1 MDMTPHFP
9 IYMDYGATTPCD
21 PRVVDAMIPW
31 LREHF
36 GNPASRSH
44 AWGWEAEEAVE
55 TARGHVAELIGA
67 DPREIVWTSGA
78 TESNNLALKGAAHFY
93 QGKGK
98 HLITVKTEHKAVL
111 DTTRELERQGFE
123 VTYLDVQEDGL
134 LDLDKLKAAIRPD
147 TILISV
153 MFVNNEIGVIQDIPA
168 IGKLCREKGVLFHV
182 DAAQATG
189 KVEIDLNTLPVD
201 LMSLAS
207 HKTYGPKGIGALYV
221 RRKPRVRLEAQMHGG
236 GHERGMRSG
245 TLPTHQCVGMGEA
258 FRIAKAEMAQDLAK
272 ARALQKRL
280 LDGLKDVEQVFVNGH
295 LEKRV
300 PHNLNMSFNFVEGES
315 LIMGI
320 KGLAVSSGSA
330 CTSAS
335 LEPSYV
341 LRALGRSDELAHSS
355 LRMTIGRFTT
365 EEEIDYAISTIKLNV
380 AKLRELS
387 PLWEMFQ
394 DGVQRRSCAQD
405 HAGGIRLSPA
415 QRAGQPSAEVRGI
428 RDQDAPGGLRLG
440 HAGRLGEAA
449 CGRRGGAGG
458 ASDRP
463 GGPRG

>member
-1 MDMTPHFP
+1 MQTPHFP
-9 IYMDYGATTPCD
+9 IYMDYSATNPCD

-55 TARGHVAELIGA
+55 NARAQVAALIGA

-93 QGKGK
+93 KTKGK

-111 DTTRELERQGFE
+111 DTCRELERQGFE
-123 VTYLDVQEDGL
+123 VTYLDVQSDGL
-134 LDLDKLKAAIRPD
+134 VDLEALKAAIRPD
-147 TILISV
+147 TIVVSV
-153 MFVNNEIGVIQDIPA
+153 MFVNNEIGVIQDIQA
-168 IGKLCREKGVLFHV
+168 IGALCREKGVIFHV

-189 KVEIDLNTLPVD
+189 RIDIDLASLPVD
-201 LMSLAS
+201 LMSLTS

-245 TLPTHQCVGMGEA
+245 TLPTHQIVGMGEA
-258 FRIAKAEMAQDLAK
+258 YRIAKEEMHAENERI
-272 ARALQKRL
+272 RALQQRL
-280 LDGLKDVEQVFVNGH
+280 LNGLKDVEEVFLNGH
-295 LEKRV
+295 AERRV

-355 LRMTIGRFTT
+355 LRMTIGRWTT
-365 EEEIDYAISTIKLNV
+365 EEEIDFAVQSIKENV
-380 AKLRELS
+380 ARLRELT
-387 PLWEMFQ
+387 PLWEMFK
-394 DGVQRRSCAQD
+394 DGVD
-405 HAGGIRLSPA
+405 LSTI
-415 QRAGQPSAEVRGI
+415 QW
-428 RDQDAPGGLRLG
+428 
-440 HAGRLGEAA
+440 AA
-449 CGRRGGAGG
+449 H
-458 ASDRP
+458 
-463 GGPRG
+463 

>member
-1 MDMTPHFP
+1 MTPHLP

-55 TARGHVAELIGA
+55 KAREQVAQLIAA

-93 QGKGK
+93 ASRGK
-98 HLITVKTEHKAVL
+98 HLVTVKTEHKAVL
-111 DTTRELERQGFE
+111 DTMRELERQGFE
-123 VTYLDVQEDGL
+123 VTYLEVQEDGL
-134 LDLDKLKAAIRPD
+134 LDLEKFKAALRKD
-147 TILISV
+147 TILASV
-153 MFVNNEIGVIQDIPA
+153 MLVNNEIGVIQDIPA
-168 IGKLCREKGVLFHV
+168 IGAICRERGIVFHV

-189 KVEIDLNTLPVD
+189 KVAIDMGQLPVD
-201 LMSLAS
+201 LLSLAS

-245 TLPTHQCVGMGEA
+245 TLPTHQCVGMGKA
-258 FRIAKAEMAQDLAK
+258 FEVARLEMGTELERIRM
-272 ARALQKRL
+272 LQRRL
-280 LDGLKDVEQVFVNGH
+280 LDGISDIEQVFINGH
-295 LEKRV
+295 LERRV
-300 PHNLNMSFNFVEGES
+300 PHNVNASFNFVEGES
-315 LIMGI
+315 LVMGV
-320 KGLAVSSGSA
+320 KGIAVSSGSA

-365 EEEIDYAISTIKLNV
+365 EKDIDTATALLRDRV
-380 AKLRELS
+380 AKLRDLS
-387 PLWEMFQ
+387 PLWEMYK
-394 DGVQRRSCAQD
+394 DGVDLNTIQWTA
-405 HAGGIRLSPA
+405 H
-415 QRAGQPSAEVRGI
+415 
-428 RDQDAPGGLRLG
+428 
-440 HAGRLGEAA
+440 
-449 CGRRGGAGG
+449 
-458 ASDRP
+458 
-463 GGPRG
+463 